1 MCDKAFSI
9 IKNSK
14 YDEYQHGL
22 SEMFYKFFDK
32 KTFESGIKNE
42 MSDKQLA
49 EELHKP
55 MIRNFKKTKLHN
67 KIILSRTEIF
77 MRKSKKGIRF
87 V

>member
-22 SEMFYKFFDK
+22 SAMFYKFFDK

>member
-22 SEMFYKFFDK
+22 SAMFYKFFDK
-32 KTFESGIKNE
+32 KTSESGIKNE
-42 MSDKQLA
+42 ISDKQLA

-55 MIRNFKKTKLHN
+55 MIRNFKKIKVHN
-67 KIILSRTEIF
+67 KLILSRTEIF
-77 MRKSKKGIRF
+77 RTKSKKGIRF